1 MSEHNT
7 VMQNFI
13 KALQYYKEENW
24 LLPVLNSLCI
34 DLRILAGQVDA
45 YSSPS
50 DSSAHKTNSTIK
62 PREALEKAADVMMTC
77 FRICSSDNRSS
88 EYETKRWGMLP
99 IVNQLFKL
107 YFRTNR
113 LHLMKPLIR
122 AIDSSPL
129 KDKFD
134 LSQQIT
140 YRYYVGRKAMF
151 DSEYALANEN
161 LTFAFVRC
169 HKACTRNKRMI
180 LIYLV
185 PLRIFLGYLP
195 TKTALEKYDLL
206 QLWEVSQ
213 AVRHGDAKK
222 LSEAIETHQE
232 FFIKNGIYLILE
244 RLRIVTYRNLFK
256 KVYLLE
262 KQPVVPLQD
271 LLAALRLVDRE
282 DTTLEEANC
291 ILANLIHQGKIKG
304 YISHSHQ
311 KVHGYH
317 FRKHKDKKYFGV
329 YEYHRPTLVLN
340 DLDLVEHVLV
350 KDFSSFANHPRWVID
365 ESSYL
370 NQMTLN
376 LRGNLWRATRH
387 VEYQFLEH
395 FPKLAAWSGMSLFS
409 KKIDKTMRETSRAL
423 LSGCGATSE
432 FRSLIE
438 GIKSD
443 GVLRMK
449 GKDFDIN
456 GNEEAD
462 HVFESMR
469 IHSVKPFLFREATRD
484 YTFPGTDLKIKTG
497 EKVVIPAIS
506 FQMDPQH
513 YPEPEKFKPER
524 WSEDARPKSKFTWL
538 PFGEGPR
545 QCLGMRFS
553 IMEMKL
559 VLGKLLTEFEM
570 TISPRTA
577 MPAGHV
583 TLGIVGRL
591 DRPVYDQGVPKHNT
605 KGLFQE
611 RECGLEVNKFFRRR
625 SSHDTLGLFDESWA
639 VLDE

>member
-1 MSEHNT
+1 MIWILVS
-7 VMQNFI
+7 V
-13 KALQYYKEENW
+13 AAV
-24 LLPVLNSLCI
+24 LLLIYDRL
-34 DLRILAGQVDA
+34 
-45 YSSPS
+45 
-50 DSSAHKTNSTIK
+50 K
-62 PREALEKAADVMMTC
+62 
-77 FRICSSDNRSS
+77 FRHW
-88 EYETKRWGMLP
+88 TKRGVPHLTPIPFFGHYHPVAFGLQPPGM
-99 IVNQLFKL
+99 F
-107 YFRTNR
+107 YDC
-113 LHLMKPLIR
+113 HL
-122 AIDSSPL
+122 
-129 KDKFD
+129 
-134 LSQQIT
+134 Q
-140 YRYYVGRKAMF
+140 
-151 DSEYALANEN
+151 
-161 LTFAFVRC
+161 
-169 HKACTRNKRMI
+169 
-180 LIYLV
+180 
-185 PLRIFLGYLP
+185 
-195 TKTALEKYDLL
+195 
-206 QLWEVSQ
+206 
-213 AVRHGDAKK
+213 
-222 LSEAIETHQE
+222 
-232 FFIKNGIYLILE
+232 
-244 RLRIVTYRNLFK
+244 
-256 KVYLLE
+256 
-262 KQPVVPLQD
+262 
-271 LLAALRLVDRE
+271 
-282 DTTLEEANC
+282 
-291 ILANLIHQGKIKG
+291 
-304 YISHSHQ
+304 
-311 KVHGYH
+311 
-317 FRKHKDKKYFGV
+317 KHKDKKYFGV

-376 LRGNLWRATRH
+376 LRGNLWRATRYRLTPSFTASKMQLALDRILRIASPNFQEGEFELQDKMSAIAADVIASYFGATIQNKDAFAQAMFEQTYTSPIRH

-462 HVFESMR
+462 HVFEATDELLLGQASQFLFAGLDATANTMGFLAYEIAANLDVQAKVRAEVTAALAKHGNQWSYEMLHELTYLQNCVQESMR

-484 YTFPGTDLKIKTG
+484 YTFPGTNLKIKTG

-591 DRPVYDQGVPKHNT
+591 DRPVYVRLNRLNSGKT
-605 KGLFQE
+605 
-611 RECGLEVNKFFRRR
+611 
-625 SSHDTLGLFDESWA
+625 S
-639 VLDE
+639 

>member
-1 MSEHNT
+1 MSLIHYLQQVNNAWRNKNGRLLSDLLSLRHHHAKNPNLQTLDNTVYDYIDDHNADLVAAHLKCIFWLSKGDLCEAMSEHNT

-45 YSSPS
+45 YSSPN

-311 KVHGYH
+311 KV
-317 FRKHKDKKYFGV
+317 
-329 YEYHRPTLVLN
+329 VLSK
-340 DLDLVEHVLV
+340 LD
-350 KDFSSFANHPRWVID
+350 A
-365 ESSYL
+365 
-370 NQMTLN
+370 
-376 LRGNLWRATRH
+376 
-387 VEYQFLEH
+387 
-395 FPKLAAWSGMSLFS
+395 FPKLS
-409 KKIDKTMRETSRAL
+409 T
-423 LSGCGATSE
+423 LS
-432 FRSLIE
+432 
-438 GIKSD
+438 
-443 GVLRMK
+443 
-449 GKDFDIN
+449 
-456 GNEEAD
+456 
-462 HVFESMR
+462 
-469 IHSVKPFLFREATRD
+469 
-484 YTFPGTDLKIKTG
+484 
-497 EKVVIPAIS
+497 
-506 FQMDPQH
+506 
-513 YPEPEKFKPER
+513 
-524 WSEDARPKSKFTWL
+524 
-538 PFGEGPR
+538 
-545 QCLGMRFS
+545 
-553 IMEMKL
+553 
-559 VLGKLLTEFEM
+559 
-570 TISPRTA
+570 
-577 MPAGHV
+577 
-583 TLGIVGRL
+583 
-591 DRPVYDQGVPKHNT
+591 
-605 KGLFQE
+605 
-611 RECGLEVNKFFRRR
+611 
-625 SSHDTLGLFDESWA
+625 
-639 VLDE
+639 

>member
-45 YSSPS
+45 YSSPN

-185 PLRIFLGYLP
+185 PLRIFL
-195 TKTALEKYDLL
+195 
-206 QLWEVSQ
+206 
-213 AVRHGDAKK
+213 
-222 LSEAIETHQE
+222 
-232 FFIKNGIYLILE
+232 
-244 RLRIVTYRNLFK
+244 
-256 KVYLLE
+256 
-262 KQPVVPLQD
+262 
-271 LLAALRLVDRE
+271 LLA
-282 DTTLEEANC
+282 
-291 ILANLIHQGKIKG
+291 GKAAG
-304 YISHSHQ
+304 RSSARFAGRSSPGRPRRHDFGRSQLHSGQSHSPR
-311 KVHGYH
+311 KDK
-317 FRKHKDKKYFGV
+317 RKHKDKKYFGV